1 MISSKSSRDFTDDSI
16 EHEDLSFLVSGRSL
30 GSHQP
35 KKLNCT
41 NLNVVGSKYILLI
54 LCCHTEVV
62 CAVAHRG
69 TTTWILV
76 HLLEKLSLRAF

>member
-41 NLNVVGSKYILLI
+41 KFECCRVQVYITHIVLPY
-54 LCCHTEVV
+54 
-62 CAVAHRG
+62 
-69 TTTWILV
+69 
-76 HLLEKLSLRAF
+76 